1 MPYIF
6 VEELQ
11 EGQEEAQVVE
21 RAEYDGLSQQLEEAR
36 EQRDQAIERAETA
49 EEGWREA
56 KEKYANTFLTTP
68 ARIKKDHEK
77 PHLSAQSVSDLFAV
91 EKG

>member
-21 RAEYDGLSQQLEEAR
+21 RGEYDGLSQQLEEAR
-36 EQRDQAIERAETA
+36 SQRDEAIARAETA
-49 EEGWREA
+49 EQGWREA

-68 ARIKKDHEK
+68 SRIKQDHKE
-77 PHLSAQSVSDLFAV
+77 PHLSAQSISELFAV

>member
-36 EQRDQAIERAETA
+36 EQRDQAISRAESA
-49 EEGWREA
+49 EQGLREA
-56 KEKYANTFLTTP
+56 KEKYANTFLSKPPTRLEP
-68 ARIKKDHEK
+68 KEK
-77 PHLSAQSVSDLFAV
+77 PKLSAQSISELF
-91 EKG
+91 KIK